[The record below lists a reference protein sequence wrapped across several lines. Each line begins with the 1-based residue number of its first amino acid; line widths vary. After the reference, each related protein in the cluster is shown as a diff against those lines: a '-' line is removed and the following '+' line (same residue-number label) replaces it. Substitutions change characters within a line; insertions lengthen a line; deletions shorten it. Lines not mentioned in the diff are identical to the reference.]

1 MEKKMTKRETI
12 NLMLADAN
20 VAKNEIYVSFLAHEL
35 ELLDKKSATKK
46 ATKTQVEN
54 EGIKDVICE
63 VLASAPTPMTVTS
76 MQKANVSLGELSNQ
90 KVTSLL
96 RQLKESGKV
105 DKKADK
111 KTTVYFLVD

>member
-1 MEKKMTKRETI
+1 MEKKMTY
-12 NLMLADAN
+12 A
-20 VAKNEIYVSFLAHEL
+20 VALDNAIAVVENEEVKAR
-35 ELLDKKSATKK
+35 LLDLKKSLQKKASSKK
-46 ATKTQVEN
+46 ATKTQIEN

-63 VLASAPTPMTVTS
+63 VLASAPVPMTVTS

-96 RQLKESGKV
+96 RQLRDSGKV